1 MRIRHTLDRQESAE
15 SKAPLIATYSANDC
29 GASTSSSY
37 QNETAQIPGTPSTV
51 SSDPFPDCGYSEDS
65 FFQSPSLLSRPMAA
79 VYINNTDPDRSK
91 QLKNAHR
98 SSKPISDSKTQSKVD
113 EQNERDVENS
123 RKELNPEGGPQLR
136 SLEAVVDEKS
146 KRPLRRSSTSN
157 SQRQHQ
163 NSYGRNQ
170 TRLPRVFTRQS
181 GFNYIFEKVSGTTDD
196 SASESD
202 TAASSI
208 QVDIEK
214 FENLYRRVRRKL
226 KNRERD
232 NSTESSDSDMSQE
245 NEEKKGGFGSRQMRR
260 WAFWFIVAFLAALT
274 IKDVVELVDQE
285 RTMRLHQESLQIT
298 EYSADPKQS
307 DINVVFNGK
316 YNDNAKHHILYDEK
330 SSVQSF
336 QSDRRRQLGSE
347 NLSNLSDRDSF
358 LKSKWDYRMAV
369 EGYEVISSLSSMER
383 ETESIH
389 GTVHAITMFRKVPR
403 FEGKRIMIK
412 KWLNVI
418 EERNVTFE
426 EFTQKVGAEIIRPS
440 MQRFQRLSFN
450 EDLTIPTRFRTSWI
464 SEKQFCFQPWSPS
477 ADYMNIDDQGRFFT
491 MSLSH
496 NGENLNNKSVGCM
509 TVDFHGRPSS
519 LNRFMEGKGR
529 TRDGFDDE
537 LCMGQYHEV
546 VVEVRA
552 KYEMLENDDNGTHCR
567 EQKEGQDNEFDCLS
581 RCRMD
586 MLREWCK
593 CTPLTLGYLMRNP
606 EEELKVHPHCN
617 YEKCILDVQSRNY
630 TDIECQKNCHRDCTQ
645 IRYAVTHKTQGRL
658 LRPDMTVMELQWGSF
673 EYLSMKQD
681 WVWSVTTFIAALGGS
696 IGLWLGL
703 SILSLIQGGTYL
715 YSYLTDTVIKKKIRK
730 RKASVAPATKSDEDT
745 KNSGNIAANPFETPF
760 KKASKATAFN
770 PPPAYNDGQKPT
782 TNIQIE

>member
-1 MRIRHTLDRQESAE
+1 MRIRRTLGRQESAE
-15 SKAPLIATYSANDC
+15 SKAPLIATNSVNDC

-37 QNETAQIPGTPSTV
+37 QNETTQIPGTPTTV
-51 SSDPFPDCGYSEDS
+51 SSDPFSDCGYSEE
-65 FFQSPSLLSRPMAA
+65 SPSLLSRPMAA
-79 VYINNTDPDRSK
+79 VYINNTDPDASK
-91 QLKNAHR
+91 HLKTAHR
-98 SSKPISDSKTQSKVD
+98 PVKPISDSKAQSKID
-113 EQNERDVENS
+113 EQNEREVENCRRERNS
-123 RKELNPEGGPQLR
+123 KGGPQLR
-136 SLEAVVDEKS
+136 SLEAGTRVKLVDEKS

-157 SQRQHQ
+157 SQRQQQ
-163 NSYGRNQ
+163 NSNGRNQ
-170 TRLPRVFTRQS
+170 SRLPRVFTRQS

-196 SASESD
+196 SASETD
-202 TAASSI
+202 TAANSI

-232 NSTESSDSDMSQE
+232 NSTDSSDSDMSQE
-245 NEEKKGGFGSRQMRR
+245 SGSEEKKGGFGSRQMRR

-274 IKDVVELVDQE
+274 IKDVVEL
-285 RTMRLHQESLQIT
+285 IT

-307 DINVVFNGK
+307 DINVVFNDTMTMPNITFCMMRNQA
-316 YNDNAKHHILYDEK
+316 YSHFNLTVDVNW
-330 SSVQSF
+330 
-336 QSDRRRQLGSE
+336 DRSIDE
-347 NLSNLSDRDSF
+347 NLSNLSNRDSF

-403 FEGKRIMIK
+403 FEGKRVMIK

-418 EERNVTFE
+418 EKRNVSFE

-477 ADYMNIDDQGRFFT
+477 VDYMNIDDQGRFFT

-567 EQKEGQDNEFDCLS
+567 EQKEDQDNEFDCLS

-606 EEELKVHPHCN
+606 EEELKAHPHCD

-760 KKASKATAFN
+760 KKTSKAAAFV

>member
-274 IKDVVELVDQE
+274 IKDVVEL
-285 RTMRLHQESLQIT
+285 IT

-307 DINVVFNGK
+307 DINV
-316 YNDNAKHHILYDEK
+316 
-330 SSVQSF
+330 
-336 QSDRRRQLGSE
+336 
-347 NLSNLSDRDSF
+347 
-358 LKSKWDYRMAV
+358 
-369 EGYEVISSLSSMER
+369 
-383 ETESIH
+383 
-389 GTVHAITMFRKVPR
+389 
-403 FEGKRIMIK
+403 
-412 KWLNVI
+412 
-418 EERNVTFE
+418 
-426 EFTQKVGAEIIRPS
+426 
-440 MQRFQRLSFN
+440 
-450 EDLTIPTRFRTSWI
+450 
-464 SEKQFCFQPWSPS
+464 
-477 ADYMNIDDQGRFFT
+477 
-491 MSLSH
+491 
-496 NGENLNNKSVGCM
+496 
-509 TVDFHGRPSS
+509 
-519 LNRFMEGKGR
+519 
-529 TRDGFDDE
+529 
-537 LCMGQYHEV
+537 
-546 VVEVRA
+546 
-552 KYEMLENDDNGTHCR
+552 
-567 EQKEGQDNEFDCLS
+567 
-581 RCRMD
+581 
-586 MLREWCK
+586 
-593 CTPLTLGYLMRNP
+593 
-606 EEELKVHPHCN
+606 
-617 YEKCILDVQSRNY
+617 
-630 TDIECQKNCHRDCTQ
+630 
-645 IRYAVTHKTQGRL
+645 
-658 LRPDMTVMELQWGSF
+658 
-673 EYLSMKQD
+673 
-681 WVWSVTTFIAALGGS
+681 
-696 IGLWLGL
+696 
-703 SILSLIQGGTYL
+703 IQ
-715 YSYLTDTVIKKKIRK
+715 
-730 RKASVAPATKSDEDT
+730 
-745 KNSGNIAANPFETPF
+745 
-760 KKASKATAFN
+760 
-770 PPPAYNDGQKPT
+770 
-782 TNIQIE
+782 